1 MKNITNKIADA
12 FKLSLAK
19 SALLSVVNIIIIE
32 CSCKFWYY
40 SLSPDA
46 TNKIFKLEEMYVIM
60 AFAIWYLP
68 LSIYKCVA
76 KPSFLKYIKVVI
88 IYYGLFFVCGQYWI
102 YRTIRHEEHMAFIL
116 FILYLSIIFTEFIYK
131 LFEEIH
137 SNKVP
142 PIDTRNARMLLLSA
156 FYRGLT
162 IYFLVII
169 VWPYIFRP
177 DSVSSLVDLSN
188 PSLVINLFA
197 NIKTL
202 LIFFLLS
209 IPTVFISKFIHTYLV
224 RKNKRI
230 YENILVLSSIVVYV
244 TILNIIISSFFPAY
258 ASKEL
263 FGHIYLLSTFTELF
277 FIHFINQKLNTE
289 QALENIS

>member
-1 MKNITNKIADA
+1 LNALHVAEGDYKYFEFWMLQWILIFSVWYMPMSILKA
-12 FKLSLAK
+12 F
-19 SALLSVVNIIIIE
+19 
-32 CSCKFWYY
+32 
-40 SLSPDA
+40 
-46 TNKIFKLEEMYVIM
+46 T
-60 AFAIWYLP
+60 
-68 LSIYKCVA
+68 SIN
-76 KPSFLKYIKVVI
+76 FLKYIFVI
-88 IYYGLFFVCGQYWI
+88 FLYYGFFF
-102 YRTIRHEEHMAFIL
+102 AFTQL
-116 FILYLSIIFTEFIYK
+116 LAYGTLQHVEFEDPQPFILYLTLFWVEFIYK

-137 SNKVP
+137 SNKEP
-142 PIDTRNARMLLLSA
+142 PIDIRNARMLILSA

-177 DSVSSLVDLSN
+177 ASVSSLVDLCN
-188 PSLVINLFA
+188 PSLVINIFA

-209 IPTVFISKFIHTYLV
+209 IPTVFTSKFIHTYLV

-244 TILNIIISSFFPAY
+244 TILNIIISFFFPAY

-263 FGHIYLLSTFTELF
+263 FCHFYLLTTFTELF